1 MPKKEY
7 ELIGGKL
14 IPTTMT
20 IRRFDVK
27 KYHEVKPE
35 DKEKITEFI
44 DNFDELYDA
53 TK

>member
-27 KYHEVKPE
+27 KYHEE